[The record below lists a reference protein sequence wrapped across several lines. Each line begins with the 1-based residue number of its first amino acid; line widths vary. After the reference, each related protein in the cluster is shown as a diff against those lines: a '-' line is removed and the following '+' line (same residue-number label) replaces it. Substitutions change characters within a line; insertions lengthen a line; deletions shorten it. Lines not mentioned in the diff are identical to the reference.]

1 MSSNIGNNLPITPKA
16 VTQPLN
22 PIPPKT
28 GALPPVSTPS
38 PAADKNTVAEG
49 KSAID
54 AAALQAD
61 PLLAAIAVSQNNQKV
76 RQSMSGL
83 SAEQKKQ
90 FFSSSEQQAIQQ
102 SVYSDKEAAAT
113 DTFLE
118 KALPSL
124 SSDTRS
130 TLKDYLAAGKLSADD
145 RLTLLASLKGLTQT
159 TLSSTAQKAG
169 VDGAKVLEETVQD
182 LLHPEMIDQE
192 TGVTC
197 VGASMQYDLA
207 ANDPINYVN
216 TLRQFYSQGSL
227 EVPGLQDPLTL
238 TLPASVPATPQP
250 ETKIDP
256 KKQETPPSPPALTG
270 GFMSGIL
277 DALGGLA
284 QKIGSKI
291 AGFFDKI
298 GNAVDAQL
306 SGRSTTAKAGLTGVQ
321 STFKNDKGLQK
332 EWKLLKGNVLSNIST
347 VFQLSTAQKKG
358 ATIGSL
364 AKNGFQGKKG
374 FYTGQGDALNAVKTA
389 LKTEKQLFAALKGKD
404 ADHMVNIKSI
414 KNDRVTYRDPL
425 DRKDHTV
432 STAQFNQLF
441 SAVFLPPGRGAG
453 MKPLDAADPTPIHGR
468 GGRGGTTR

>member
-22 PIPPKT
+22 PNTVPSKT
-28 GALPPVSTPS
+28 GALPPVSTPTPS
-38 PAADKNTVAEG
+38 ADKNVVTEG

-54 AAALQAD
+54 AAALQTD

-83 SAEQKKQ
+83 SGEQKKE
-90 FFSSSEQQAIQQ
+90 FFSSSEQQAIRQ

-124 SSDTRS
+124 SLDTRS
-130 TLKDYLAAGKLSADD
+130 ALKDYLAAGKLSADD
-145 RLTLLASLKGLTQT
+145 RLTLLASLKGLAQT
-159 TLSSTAQKAG
+159 TLSASVQKAG

-182 LLHPEMIDQE
+182 ILHPELIDQE

-197 VGASMQYDLA
+197 VGASLQYDQA

-227 EVPGLQDPLTL
+227 EVPGLENPLTFS
-238 TLPASVPATPQP
+238 LPASPPPA
-250 ETKIDP
+250 EV
-256 KKQETPPSPPALTG
+256 KQEKQAKQEKQEKPALTG
-270 GFMSGIL
+270 GFMSGIFGAL
-277 DALGGLA
+277 EDMSQQIGNKLSGFFSKITDALDSL
-284 QKIGSKI
+284 
-291 AGFFDKI
+291 
-298 GNAVDAQL
+298 L
-306 SGRSTTAKAGLTGVQ
+306 SGKSAVAKLQSAVIQ

-332 EWKLLKGNVLSNIST
+332 EWGALRGNVLSNTSA
-347 VFQLSTAQKKG
+347 VFQLSTARHEG
-358 ATIGSL
+358 ATLGTL
-364 AKNGFQGKKG
+364 ARDGFQGRKG
-374 FYTGQGDALNAVKTA
+374 FYTGQGDALKAVQTA
-389 LKTEKQLFAALKGKD
+389 LKTEKRVFAVLKGKD

-425 DRKDHTV
+425 DRKDHVV
-432 STAQFNQLF
+432 STAKFNQLF
-441 SAVFLPPGRGAG
+441 SAVFLPPGQGAG
-453 MKPLDAADPTPIHGR
+453 LKALDAADQTPVHGR
-468 GGRGGTTR
+468 GGGGGTAR